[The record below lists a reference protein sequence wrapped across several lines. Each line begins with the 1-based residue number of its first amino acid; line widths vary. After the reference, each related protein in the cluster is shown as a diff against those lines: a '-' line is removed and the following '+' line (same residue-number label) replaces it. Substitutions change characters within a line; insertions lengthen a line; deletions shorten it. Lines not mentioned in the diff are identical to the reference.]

1 MKKIALAS
9 FITGLVAPVAVA
21 LAQSFN
27 PSYPQ
32 GVINSG
38 IGWLRTSITVIM
50 VLMTLFFLI
59 NVFRYVAEK
68 DPGKLKDRRKA
79 MLAGLIGLF
88 VAVSVW
94 GIIRIAGNTL
104 GTNGTGSAPLTCP
117 PGMRDLGNGTCGV

>member
-1 MKKIALAS
+1 MKKTALIS
-9 FITGLVAPVAVA
+9 FALSLFIPVGLV
-21 LAQSFN
+21 LAQGSFN
-27 PSYPQ
+27 PSYPNQ
-32 GVINSG
+32 VINSG
-38 IGWLRTSITVIM
+38 VGWLRTAITVIM

-68 DPGKLKDRRKA
+68 DPTKLKDRRKA

-104 GTNGTGSAPLTCP
+104 GTNNSAPVPLTCP
-117 PGMRDLGNGTCGV
+117 PGTTPVGNTCV